1 MSTLIKNVP
10 TEQKPRFKQ
19 SDVQGF
25 NNRTENW
32 TVERFLKVPPFYKN
46 RDVLPR
52 VKKKKGELEK
62 KYLPSHINVKVGR
75 CIKAFKN
82 YKVGDL
88 FVIDGNTRAEVW
100 RQYPHLE
107 PPIKLSVEIIDF
119 DNKDD
124 VEDTYYSYD
133 NVSAVEKSNE
143 IITGHFRDFGHTFSS
158 KVIKSGKIKT
168 AIIDS
173 TKWIESIN
181 GIPNKE
187 AKLEDK
193 LRYYWNEIIYLD
205 NINMDGIKKNSS
217 NLFACLLMI
226 GKKYGTSNRKFNK
239 LLENLKL
246 EFSEHNTENECDG
259 VHHVLVNLFG
269 ANFNLWKVTGFK
281 KSPDLICE
289 MLFSLDQY
297 IKGKLIP
304 KRKDYTSKR
313 NDTYR
318 EFFMNYIN

>member
-1 MSTLIKNVP
+1 MTTTTKNVP
-10 TEQKPRFKQ
+10 TEQKQRFTQ

-32 TVERFLKVPPFYKN
+32 TFERFLKVAPFYKN

-52 VKKKKGELEK
+52 VKKKKGELELK
-62 KYLPSHINVKVGR
+62 FLPSHISVKIGR
-75 CIKAFKN
+75 CTRPFKN

-88 FVIDGNTRAEVW
+88 FIMDGNTRAEVW
-100 RQYPHLE
+100 RQYPYLI
-107 PPIKLSVEIIDF
+107 PPTKLSVEIIDF

-124 VEDTYYSYD
+124 AEDTYYSYD
-133 NVSAVEKSNE
+133 NTSAVEKSNE
-143 IITGHFRDFGHTFSS
+143 IITGHYRDFGYTFNS
-158 KVIKSGKIKT
+158 KVIKAGKIKT

-173 TKWIESIN
+173 TKWIEYIN

-187 AKLEDK
+187 SKLENK
-193 LRYYWNEIIYLD
+193 LGYYLDEIIYLD
-205 NINMDGIKKNSS
+205 NFNMDGIKKNSS

-226 GKKYGTSNRKFNK
+226 GKKYGTSNRKYNK

-246 EFSEHNTENECDG
+246 EFSEHNTEHECDG

-297 IKGKLIP
+297 MKGKLIA
-304 KRKDYTSKR
+304 KRKDYSIKR
-313 NDTYR
+313 HDAHR
-318 EFFMNYIN
+318 EFFMNYTN